1 LSVSPASLR
10 WEVANHAT
18 AGVKRRRLTPER
30 ARQRVTDFERV
41 TIRELA
47 VDRRRA
53 VDLGLHFG
61 IYAYDTYI
69 LEGTRSSRFPL
80 LALDGPIRRNAKKL
94 GLSLVGAGS
103 MTLYTYSTARPRVA
117 EGWHGRTENPSAAKN
132 RSGFGCTTRTVSAYP
147 SWNRRPDH
155 GRVVSVRGQR
165 SAVSEE
171 PEMRCNVFSFPT
183 GESDHLD
190 EVPVVDPAGIK
201 SGGDDLELCGRAL
214 RTSGAQETS
223 EPRGD
228 RSVTGGGSSAAVCIS
243 FFE

>member
-1 LSVSPASLR
+1 VWALVETVLWFPSSGGRCSSVHGCGSVPAVVELRKDVRDLHHLTGHYPDAGADGLSVSPASLR

-155 GRVVSVRGQR
+155 GRVVSVVG
-165 SAVSEE
+165 
-171 PEMRCNVFSFPT
+171 
-183 GESDHLD
+183 
-190 EVPVVDPAGIK
+190 
-201 SGGDDLELCGRAL
+201 
-214 RTSGAQETS
+214 SGAQS
-223 EPRGD
+223 PKNPK
-228 RSVTGGGSSAAVCIS
+228 
-243 FFE
+243 